1 MNFDSLRNRFDK
13 IREDWAEDSGVDFQ
27 FKNKQ
32 YTTDL
37 GKLALE
43 IPFQHNK
50 YLNHYT
56 DLTEIKTSLEFQARQ
71 LVRQKREYY
80 GGEADAKTYAE
91 KPFGNSIKTSEKMKV
106 YLESDEDI
114 INIEAKVKYIDQML
128 FFLDQVMKQ
137 ISSRGFQINSAIQW
151 EKFINGSD

>member
-1 MNFDSLRNRFDK
+1 MQFDNLRNLFEK
-13 IREDWAEDSGVDFQ
+13 IRNDWAEDSEVDFQ

-56 DLTEIKTSLEFQARQ
+56 DLTQVKTSLEFQVRK
-71 LVRQKREYY
+71 LVRDKREYY

-91 KPFGNSIKTSEKMKV
+91 KPFGASIKTSEKMKT

-114 INIEAKVKYIDQML
+114 IALEAKIKYIDQML
-128 FFLDQVMKQ
+128 YFLDSVMRQ
-137 ISSRGFQINSAIQW
+137 ISNRGFQIKSAIEW
-151 EKFINGSD
+151 EKFINGND